1 MHIAFLTPEY
11 PHERVI
17 SSAGI
22 GTSIKNLIE
31 SIQDIES
38 GLVEESGQVLSQ
50 QIKFTLFIYGQRETS
65 CWEENRISFHLIAH
79 KRYEIGGFF
88 RYRKNINAYV
98 NRFIKEDKI
107 DVIEAPDWTGITA
120 FMKFSIPL
128 IVRLHGTDTYF
139 CKLEN
144 RTQKKKNFFLENKA
158 LHNANA
164 IVSVSSFTAKKTT
177 AIFGISTP
185 IEVIYNGIDVNFFS
199 PVNEVPRENTILYF
213 GSVIRKKGVLELAE
227 AFKELLGQ
235 NPQAQLIFL
244 GKDVMDAKKGVS
256 TKQLIQGILGKS
268 AQKYVSFVSQV
279 PYEDVKKYIT
289 EASVICLPSHAEAF
303 PMTWLEAMAM
313 AKPMVTS
320 NVGWAPEVMIHEK
333 TGLMVDPHDTKQLAK
348 ALMHMLEKPEQA
360 SLYGKAARRHLITHF
375 DPKEIAKMN
384 IQFYQKMVQG

>member
-31 SIQDIES
+31 SIQDAKSVLVSES
-38 GLVEESGQVLSQ
+38 WQESWH
-50 QIKFTLFIYGQRETS
+50 QIKFTVFIYGQRETS
-65 CWEENRISFHLIAH
+65 CWKENGINFHLIAH
-79 KRYEIGGFF
+79 KHYKIGGFF
-88 RYRKNINAYV
+88 RYRKYINTYV

-107 DVIEAPDWTGITA
+107 NVIEAPDWTGITA

-144 RTQKKKNFFLENKA
+144 RAQKKKNYFLENKA

-177 AIFGISTP
+177 AIFKISTP

-199 PVNEVPRENTILYF
+199 PVNEASLDNTILYF

-227 AFKELLGQ
+227 AFKELLTQ
-235 NPQAQLIFL
+235 NAEAQLIFL
-244 GKDVMDAKKGVS
+244 GKDVIDAKTRIS
-256 TKQLIQGILGKS
+256 TKQLIQEVLGKS
-268 AQKYVSFVSQV
+268 AQKQVSFVSQV
-279 PYEDVKKYIT
+279 PYDDVKKCIA

-313 AKPMVTS
+313 EKPMVTS
-320 NVGWAPEVMIHEK
+320 NIGWAPEVMIHEK
-333 TGLMVDPHDTKQLAK
+333 TGLMVDPNDTKQLAN

-360 SLYGKAARRHLITHF
+360 SLYGKEARRHLITYF
-375 DPKEIAKMN
+375 DPKAIAKKN
-384 IQFYQKMVQG
+384 VQFYQKVIQG